1 MQKLAARL
9 PFAGQLSIRTKIN
22 ITVGL
27 IFIMVVGSVT
37 IYSGARQK
45 DQTLHLAEQQV
56 KDMSTLYFD
65 SLNTMMLTGTMSER
79 NILREKM
86 LRRPNVIEARVVR
99 GLPVKGQFG
108 QGFPEEQP
116 VDDMDQKALAGQEI
130 VTVTHNDKGRVI
142 TVLTPFHA
150 TPDTRGVNCLQCHQ
164 VPSGAVNGAI
174 RVSYSVADQDQAVQS
189 ELWIGAIAN
198 LVLLMIGLV
207 LVNLLLRG
215 WLSRPLDNLIQ
226 ALTLRTAGDN
236 SIRAEVVSQDELGRL
251 ATAFNSMADTVDA
264 SSERERQHLERE
276 RHATEELGNKVDML
290 LEIVN
295 KTAAGDLTG
304 KVSFAGDDSI
314 GKLGSGLQKMVDSLR
329 DLMEDRRRA
338 MEDLQSKV
346 DTILGVVTCAAE
358 GDLTGNL
365 ESIRGGD
372 AIGQLAQGVQRMVEN
387 LSGLVTQVQQSGIQ
401 VTSSGTEIAATAKQQ
416 EATAAEQAATVNEIV
431 ATSTEIS
438 ATSKELVKTMEE
450 VAKVA
455 ESTAHAAT
463 SGQSGLDKMEDTM
476 HQVVSASSSIASKLE
491 VLNEKASNIST
502 VVTTITKVADQTNL
516 LSLNAAIEA
525 EKAGEY
531 GQGFA
536 VVATE
541 IRRLA
546 DQTAV
551 ATWDIEQ
558 MVKEMQSAVTAGVM
572 SVEKFSEEV
581 RRSVTEVETVGTQLT
596 QIIEQVQALTPRFE
610 SVHEGMQSQSQ
621 GAEQIKQAMIQLSE
635 AAQQTVESLRQSNSA
650 IERLNDAAHG
660 LQAGV
665 SLFKVKRQRSAG
677 DGSWLASA

>member
-1 MQKLAARL
+1 MQAFAERL
-9 PFAGQLSIRTKIN
+9 PFASHLSVRTKIN
-22 ITVGL
+22 VTVGL

-45 DQTLHLAEQQV
+45 DQTLSLAEQQV

-99 GLPVKGQFG
+99 GSPVKGQFG
-108 QGFPEEQP
+108 QGFPEEQA
-116 VDDMDQKALAGQEI
+116 VDDMDQKALSGEEI
-130 VTVTHNDKGRVI
+130 VTVTKNDKGRVI

-174 RVSYSVADQDQAVQS
+174 RVSYSVADMDTVVQR
-189 ELWIGAIAN
+189 ELWIGAVAN
-198 LVLLMIGLV
+198 VVLLMIGLV

-215 WLSRPLDNLIQ
+215 WLSRPLDNLIET
-226 ALTLRTAGDN
+226 LTMRTAGN
-236 SIRAEVVSQDELGRL
+236 NAVRAEVVSHDELGRL
-251 ATAFNSMADTVDA
+251 ATAFNSMADSVDA

-276 RHATEELGNKVDML
+276 RNATEELSNKVNLL

-295 KTAAGDLTG
+295 KAAAGDMSG
-304 KVSFAGDDSI
+304 KVSFAGDDTI
-314 GKLGSGLQKMVDSLR
+314 GKLGAGLQKMVDGLR
-329 DLMEDRRRA
+329 GLMEDRRRA
-338 MEDLQSKV
+338 LEDLQNKV
-346 DTILGVVTCAAE
+346 DTILGVVTRAAE
-358 GDLTGNL
+358 GDLTGHL
-365 ESIRGGD
+365 EVQGSD
-372 AIGQLAQGVQRMVEN
+372 AIGKLAQGVQRMVDK

-455 ESTAHAAT
+455 ESTAHAAS
-463 SGQSGLDKMEDTM
+463 SGQSGLDKMEETM

-491 VLNEKASNIST
+491 VLNEKAGNIST

-581 RRSVTEVETVGTQLT
+581 RRSVTEVETVGMQLT

-610 SVHEGMQSQSQ
+610 SVHEGMQSQSL

-650 IERLNDAAHG
+650 IDRLNDAAHG

-665 SLFKVKRQRSAG
+665 SLFKVKKQRGA
-677 DGSWLASA
+677 DHGSWLASA